1 MKKFQPLE
9 IRRRRLLLLG
19 ACAAL
24 CAAPVVAEELVAF
37 SSSHEGIGA
46 WRMDGLRVEATNG
59 ALRFTLAADGV
70 GRASVQ
76 PHLPA
81 LPDGLVRVF
90 GRGAGSVRLQ
100 GGVVETNLVPRG
112 WDEPNDWRLPAEV
125 PAWRAEVVVA
135 GAAGAMFELR
145 ELLVTGR
152 LDMEPALWQAEGAAP
167 GAWHAL
173 DRVDYLPGG
182 VRVRGAVESAAGI
195 AWTNTAVAAVRVDEV
210 TGGGVD
216 VYAAPISSD
225 GRAATE
231 LVLGRAGEAGLHV
244 FPFERMAWPA
254 GHPSFRLGVR
264 GADGASSA
272 RVTSVVVGRQP

>member
-9 IRRRRLLLLG
+9 ICGRLLPILG

-24 CAAPVVAEELVAF
+24 CAAPAAAEELVAF
-37 SSSHEGIGA
+37 SSSHESIGA
-46 WRMDGLRVEATNG
+46 WRADGLRVEATNG
-59 ALRFTLAADGV
+59 ALCFTLEADGV
-70 GRASVQ
+70 GRASVR

-100 GGVVETNLVPRG
+100 GGAVETNLVPRG

-125 PAWRAEVVVA
+125 SAWHAEVVVA
-135 GAAGAMFELR
+135 GAAGAVFELR

-152 LDMEPALWQAEGAAP
+152 LDIEPALWQAEGAAP

-210 TGGGVD
+210 AGRGVD
-216 VYAAPISSD
+216 VYALPVSID
-225 GRAATE
+225 GRAADAP
-231 LVLGRAGEAGLHV
+231 VLGRAGEAGLHV
-244 FPFERMAWPA
+244 FPLDPVAWPTS
-254 GHPSFRLGVR
+254 HPTFRIGIR
-264 GADGASSA
+264 GADGESSA
-272 RVTSVVVGRQP
+272 RVTSVVVGRRP